1 MWLSGHECNKQTR
14 HSSLV
19 HANVR
24 ARILSIHPERSL
36 AQSRWAA
43 DREIRQV
50 TLPWRKK
57 DASVSIAN
65 ERRTSIPLNDFD
77 LASNLVQKFAQGAIV
92 AKVPCWK
99 YVACNR
105 FFRCNNGFVV
115 MAMMRTM
122 GLHVG
127 VAPTAM
133 SVIMG
138 GHGVVVV
145 MENGKGV
152 QTLTRDK
159 EEGVHDEHRHANPTF
174 SRVNPH
180 RRAPKPKH
188 SKENHIHRANPF

>member
-19 HANVR
+19 HANVG

-43 DREIRQV
+43 DGEIRQV

-57 DASVSIAN
+57 DASVGIAN

-92 AKVPCWK
+92 AKVPCRK
-99 YVACNR
+99 YIR
-105 FFRCNNGFVV
+105 FFRCNNRFVV

-122 GLHVG
+122 GLHMG
-127 VAPTAM
+127 VATTAM
-133 SVIMG
+133 FMIMG
-138 GHGVVVV
+138 GNGVIV
-145 MENGKGV
+145 MMKNGKGV
-152 QTLTRDK
+152 QPLTRDK
-159 EEGVHDEHRHANPTF
+159 EEGVHDEHRHANPAF

-180 RRAPKPKH
+180 RRAPKSNH
-188 SKENHIHRANPF
+188 SKENRIHRANPF